1 MLDQYR
7 TRSLLLGLYFIG
19 VPLIAASFLLAAL
32 CIRLI
37 GTGPMVYAYLKGW
50 PIFVI
55 LIYSGIVS
63 LDYTKAFTRTSN
75 ALTAVL
81 ILFLLGVIFPYGIH
95 HLDLQANA
103 VSLEWP
109 VIQLSGLVML
119 LSCHML
125 AACLTVH
132 TLFKKF
138 ILKLWNS
145 RYRHH
150 LLAHAPFLVWTT
162 AWLIL
167 FTLQGHYLEWF
178 GSSVGLS
185 ADMIAFAI
193 PYYFLGWLCCAFNIP
208 VFWTGLTIGIYDY
221 AEQT

>member
-7 TRSLLLGLYFIG
+7 TRSFMLGLYFVG
-19 VPLIAASFLLAAL
+19 VPLIAASFLLVAL

-50 PIFVI
+50 PIFVV
-55 LIYSGIVS
+55 LIYVGLLS
-63 LDYTKAFTRTSN
+63 LDYTRAFVKQSN
-75 ALTAVL
+75 AFAGVS
-81 ILFLLGVIFPYGIH
+81 ILLLLGVLFPYGIH
-95 HLDLQANA
+95 QLNLQTDSINP
-103 VSLEWP
+103 EWP
-109 VIQLSGLVML
+109 LLQLSGLVML
-119 LSCHML
+119 LACHML

-132 TLFKKF
+132 AIFRNF
-138 ILKLWNS
+138 ILKLWNG

-150 LLAHAPFLVWTT
+150 LLAHAPFLVWTA

-167 FTLQGHYLEWF
+167 FGFQGHYLELF
-178 GSSVGLS
+178 GHSIGLS
-185 ADMIAFAI
+185 PDMIAFAV

-221 AEQT
+221 AE